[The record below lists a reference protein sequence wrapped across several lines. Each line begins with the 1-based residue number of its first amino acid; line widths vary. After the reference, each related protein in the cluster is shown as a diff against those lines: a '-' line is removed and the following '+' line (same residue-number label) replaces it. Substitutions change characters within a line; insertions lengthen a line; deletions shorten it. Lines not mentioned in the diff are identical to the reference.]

1 MDEIRLLSDAIANQI
16 AAGEVVQ
23 RPSSVVKELLE
34 NAIDAGSNHIQ
45 LIIKEA
51 GRNLIQVI
59 DNGKGMSTIDARMCF
74 ERHATSKI
82 KAAEDLFNI
91 RTMGFRGEALA
102 SIAAVAQVELKTKRE
117 ADELATVIRIEG
129 SSLKDQEFEQGPAGS
144 SLAIKNLFFNVPAR
158 RNFLKSNPVEM
169 RHILDEFQRVALS
182 YPDKKFSL
190 HHNDTEV
197 YRLGAAQLSKR
208 IVDVLDKSYQDQMA
222 KVEIDTP
229 YVKINGFIG
238 KPQMA
243 KKSKGD
249 QFFYVNNR
257 YIKSSYLHHAILRVY
272 DGTIAEGANPFYV
285 LFLEIDPKHIDINIH
300 PTKTEI
306 KFDDEKTIYAILK
319 SAAAKALGL
328 YQMSPSL
335 DFDSDMSLD
344 RMQTGGILPSFK
356 PTEVSQ
362 HAFNNFS
369 GGNKSTSFSSAANT
383 SNWQKLFDGLPTP
396 EISQQTF
403 LFESKINTAPGLHT
417 ATFSDLEDQQ
427 IVQIHQ
433 TYLLSQVKN
442 GLMMIHQARAVE
454 RIQYETVLKQLQ
466 APSSASQQV
475 LFPCTVELSSIE
487 YQVFLELKDFLNSIG
502 FMVEDLGHNSVVING
517 VPGQLAQEEESQS
530 LKKILELY
538 QIHDSLDLKSTKE
551 RFAKA
556 VGKRMSANMQKKLSP
571 EEIKSL
577 SKQLFET
584 AMPNLSPDGLPI
596 IRILG
601 LSDLEALLV

>member
-129 SSLKDQEFEQGPAGS
+129 SSLKDQEFEQGLAGS

-403 LFESKINTAPGLHT
+403 LFESKINTAPGLHM

-571 EEIKSL
+571 EEIKAL